1 MTVLGRLVLGR
12 YTGLLVALVA
22 VGVYL
27 ALTED
32 VFLTWD
38 NLMNI
43 GKSNSVVFV
52 LAIGATFVI
61 ISGGIDLSIASAATA
76 AGMILGLTMEAG
88 WSIALV
94 LAVTLLFGLCLGLL
108 NGVLITRLRIS
119 FLVVTL
125 GTLSIYQS
133 FALVVNGGQT
143 ISVFGKPGFSVL
155 SDFVNDEIGPFP
167 VLLVFDLA
175 LLLVAGGVLRYSG
188 FGRSLFAV
196 GSNPEAARLNGINVG
211 RILLITCAVSGLTAG
226 LASVVQV
233 GRLTGAS
240 AQADPTLLLD
250 RDRCGPDRRH
260 DIHGRRGGRAGDA
273 HRGVVPR
280 RRSERAHACGRALVL
295 AGHRQRR
302 AADPGGRAGGSAR
315 PRLGGSTARPSGVKI
330 RGVKLFAMAAVLM
343 AALVIGACGEG
354 DDQGSGSGSAT
365 VAYSNPVGAQPGQ
378 QDIVFGFKAGAEELG
393 WTAESIDANLSP
405 DKQVADIATMVT
417 QGVDGI
423 ASWTLDPG
431 AAAGAYGQAKAAGI
445 PVVGVNSEGSG
456 IVATVWWE
464 NNLCGPGS
472 PIAEHRAVHRGREA
486 GCRGA
491 GGWRSPR
498 PVDPGL

>member
-1 MTVLGRLVLGR
+1 LTVLGRLVLGR

-76 AGMILGLTMEAG
+76 AGMILGLTMDAG
-88 WSIALV
+88 WSIVAV
-94 LAVTLLFGLCLGLL
+94 LAVTLLFGLCLGVL

-125 GTLSIYQS
+125 GTLSIYLS
-133 FALVVNGGQT
+133 FALVVNGGQA

-211 RILLITCAVSGLTAG
+211 RILLITCALSGLTAG

-240 AQADPTLLLD
+240 AQADPTLLLTV
-250 RDRCGPDRRH
+250 
-260 DIHGRRGGRAGDA
+260 I
-273 HRGVVPR
+273 
-280 RRSERAHACGRALVL
+280 
-295 AGHRQRR
+295 
-302 AADPGGRAGGSAR
+302 
-315 PRLGGSTARPSGVKI
+315 
-330 RGVKLFAMAAVLM
+330 AAVL
-343 AALVIGACGEG
+343 IGGTTYTGGEG
-354 DDQGSGSGSAT
+354 GVLGTLIGVLFLGVVQNGLTLADVPSFWQGTVSGVLLILAVALGALRDRGWAT
-365 VAYSNPVGAQPGQ
+365 RR
-378 QDIVFGFKAGAEELG
+378 
-393 WTAESIDANLSP
+393 W
-405 DKQVADIATMVT
+405 
-417 QGVDGI
+417 DGE
-423 ASWTLDPG
+423 AS
-431 AAAGAYGQAKAAGI
+431 K
-445 PVVGVNSEGSG
+445 SE
-456 IVATVWWE
+456 V
-464 NNLCGPGS
+464 
-472 PIAEHRAVHRGREA
+472 
-486 GCRGA
+486 
-491 GGWRSPR
+491 
-498 PVDPGL
+498 